1 MSAQKSVA
9 AEPAAPTSA
18 ARDAAEKVRTAID
31 SLKNSGIR
39 ERPLVEVL
47 DLSHQMA
54 DAMKSFFGSLDRSII
69 GEFRYI
75 ADFIQKARDE
85 ISGLQ
90 ANDIKE
96 TRIPGASMELDA
108 VVRDTERATETI
120 MSEAETLMNAEPTD
134 LALYKAEVGAAM
146 LRIFEACSFQ
156 DLTGQR
162 VNKVIA
168 TLRHIEERVGQF
180 AGALGVTDGASK
192 ETAEEARNRELLLNG
207 PAMNGPATSQ
217 DDIDALF
224 A

>member
-1 MSAQKSVA
+1 MSAAEAVTQKV
-9 AEPAAPTSA
+9 SA
-18 ARDAAEKVRTAID
+18 KSAAEKIKIAID
-31 SLKNSGIR
+31 TLKASGVR

-54 DAMKSFFGSLDRSII
+54 DAMKTFFGSLDRSII

-90 ANDIKE
+90 ANDIKDS
-96 TRIPGASMELDA
+96 RIPGASMELDA

-120 MSEAETLMNAEPTD
+120 MSEAEGLMNANPAD
-134 LALYKAEVGAAM
+134 LKIYKAEVDAAM

-168 TLRHIEERVGQF
+168 TLRHIEERVSQF
-180 AGALGVTDGASK
+180 AGALGVTD
-192 ETAEEARNRELLLNG
+192 TAQPVSAADQRAKDQLLNG
-207 PAMNGPATSQ
+207 PAINGPSTTQ
-217 DDIDALF
+217 EDIDALF